1 MTVQYTID
9 SRTLE
14 IVEQIVL
21 KRPSEIGRIDS
32 LEKGAEV
39 ENGRKDFGFI
49 VKEIRLGQGRDTN
62 RS

>member
-1 MTVQYTID
+1 MQYTID

-62 RS
+62 RF

>member
-1 MTVQYTID
+1 MQYTID

>member
-1 MTVQYTID
+1 MQYTID

-21 KRPSEIGRIDS
+21 KHPSEIGRIDS